1 MEITIKHQI
10 ELTPAVQQ
18 FLSNLL
24 APKTSPAPEPGFI
37 VEVHEPAT
45 AAPAAKFPHEPA
57 ADIQQS
63 SYTVEQVREVVA
75 AKTTAN
81 PENKAKAKALL
92 SEFGATSVTT
102 LDKAHYADFVTRVN
116 AL

>member
-10 ELTPAVQQ
+10 ELTPAVQA
-18 FLSNLL
+18 FLTGLL
-24 APKTSPAPEPGFI
+24 AGKPATEPQAPGFV
-37 VEVHEPAT
+37 VEVHEP
-45 AAPAAKFPHEPA
+45 AAPAAKFPHEPV
-57 ADIQQS
+57 ADIQEVT
-63 SYTVEQVREVVA
+63 YTVEQVREVVA

-102 LDKAHYADFVTRVN
+102 LNKAHYADFVTRVK

>member
-10 ELTPAVQQ
+10 ELTPAVQA
-18 FLSNLL
+18 FLTGLL
-24 APKTSPAPEPGFI
+24 AGKPATEPQAPGFV
-37 VEVHEPAT
+37 VEVHEPA
-45 AAPAAKFPHEPA
+45 KFPHEPV
-57 ADIQQS
+57 ADIQEVT
-63 SYTVEQVREVVA
+63 YTVEQVREVVA

-102 LDKAHYADFVTRVN
+102 LDKAHYADFVTRVK